1 MSRSGTARR
10 AEPSAAPQDHGAHT
24 THKDVVNRLKRADG
38 HLQTIIGMIESGRDC
53 LDVAQQMH
61 AVIRALE
68 GAKETFIHDHI
79 DHCLE
84 AAMGPTTRAD
94 RSTIGKFKEIT
105 KYL

>member
-1 MSRSGTARR
+1 MPR
-10 AEPSAAPQDHGAHT
+10 AETAKRADVQVAPHDHGVHG
-24 THKDVVNRLKRADG
+24 THKDVINRLKRADG
-38 HLQTIIGMIESGRDC
+38 HLQTIIGMIEGGRAC
-53 LDVAQQMH
+53 VDVAQQMH

-84 AAMGPTTRAD
+84 AAMGPTKRVDRA
-94 RSTIGKFKEIT
+94 TIGQFKEIT

>member
-1 MSRSGTARR
+1 MPPSSPPSSAGTAPAQGDVVTHR
-10 AEPSAAPQDHGAHT
+10 

-38 HLQTIIGMIESGRDC
+38 HLQTIISMIESGRPC
-53 LDVAQQMH
+53 LDVTQQMH

-68 GAKETFIHDHI
+68 GAKTTFIHDHI

-84 AAMGPTTRAD
+84 AVTGPSTRSERAA
-94 RSTIGKFKEIT
+94 IGEFKEIT